1 MHHAI
6 IHAPISDAQQDA
18 VRHWQS
24 LLDAGLIGT
33 RPDTPPD
40 VAANRA
46 ATDALFRAIA
56 HDRRRLE
63 HARTT

>member
-6 IHAPISDAQQDA
+6 TRPPITDAQADA

-24 LLDAGLIGT
+24 LLDARLIGT
-33 RPDTPPD
+33 HPETPPH

-63 HARTT
+63 RAALA